1 MSAPAPGRI
10 DGIDFWRGFVL
21 LTIFV
26 NHAPA
31 NIAAFFTHHN
41 FGFSD
46 GAEAFVFL
54 SGLSVALAYGGR
66 FLDGRIAQSIRS
78 MYRRALTLY
87 GVQIAI
93 SLAGIVFLIVA
104 AVVLDSDDLTD
115 EPDRAIIIAQ
125 PIRAIASML
134 VLTHQVG
141 FFNILPIYIVFL
153 LAAPAFLALA
163 RVDRRLMLL
172 ASAALYLLV
181 RYFAFNVPTWPMHS
195 VWFFNPLTWQILFV
209 IGLYFG
215 LGLRSETVPYNR
227 ALFIACVAY
236 LGVSLLLITNAFG
249 TSPELWASVRDHVAH
264 DKTGLSWIR
273 LLHFLAIAY
282 VIYHSNLTNLLR
294 TTSLFAPL
302 ALLGRHS
309 LPVFA
314 AGEFLTLVGEAITET
329 EIPDFLA
336 QIIIV
341 VGGIAVQF
349 WIARYYETRALRR
362 KSAKAPEPHGQGT
375 TETAPGLALAHSP
388 SV

>member
-1 MSAPAPGRI
+1 MSASAPGRI

-21 LTIFV
+21 VTIFV
-26 NHAPA
+26 NHAPS
-31 NIAAFFTHHN
+31 NLAAFFTHHN

-54 SGLSVALAYGGR
+54 SGLSVALAYGSK
-66 FLDGRIAQSIRS
+66 FLDGRIAQAIRG

-93 SLAGIVFLIVA
+93 SLAGIVFLVVA
-104 AVVLDSDDLTD
+104 AFVLDSDDLTD
-115 EPDRAIIIAQ
+115 EPDRAEVIAH

-172 ASAALYLLV
+172 ASGALYLLV
-181 RYFAFNVPTWPMHS
+181 RYFSFNVPVWPLEGS
-195 VWFFNPLTWQILFV
+195 WFFNPLAWQLIFV

-215 LGLRSETVPYNR
+215 LGLRRETVPYNR
-227 ALFIACVAY
+227 ALFITCVGF
-236 LGVSLLLITNAFG
+236 LLVSLLVITNALG
-249 TSPELWASVRDHVAH
+249 TWPELWGHARDHIAH
-264 DKTGLSWIR
+264 DKTGLSAIR

-282 VIYHSNLTNLLR
+282 VIYHSGLTNLMR
-294 TTSLFAPL
+294 TTPLFAPL
-302 ALLGRHS
+302 ALMGRHS

-329 EIPDFLA
+329 EIPDFLS

-341 VGGIAVQF
+341 VGGIAIQF
-349 WIARYYETRALRR
+349 WIARYYEARALRR
-362 KSAKAPEPHGQGT
+362 SQALAQTQETKEPNG
-375 TETAPGLALAHSP
+375 AVSGLALARTR
-388 SV
+388 